1 MNHWKRK
8 GRGQKKNPYM
18 KNFTWKK
25 IHTAGTGRKT
35 YIQAKKKKQHAHQ
48 ANQKK
53 KKILAGLN

>member
-1 MNHWKRK
+1 MDHWKRK

-48 ANQKK
+48 VNQKK
-53 KKILAGLN
+53 KLLAGLN